1 MFKQPDP
8 TSSTFTAGKVGQGKP
23 MTVKPNTTNS
33 KDSKDNKDSKD
44 SKDTKNDTRAIR
56 PLFGGKPAKK
66 GDIF

>member
-23 MTVKPNTTNS
+23 MTVKPNTTDS
-33 KDSKDNKDSKD
+33 KDSKDN
-44 SKDTKNDTRAIR
+44 KDTKNDTRAIR
-56 PLFGGKPAKK
+56 PLFGSKPAKK